1 MAIPFPSEAWLKA
14 LMVQLNQSQKYKDA
28 AKGWEGDMWVVL
40 ELEGAPKDPVGMYL
54 DLWHGECRSV
64 HVLTAGEELKA
75 AFVLRAPYSRFVD
88 ILQGRLDAITA
99 MMSGKLSVKGNMA
112 VMMRNIPGVLQFVR
126 ECQALDTEFVGVGG
140 RA

>member
-1 MAIPFPSEAWLKA
+1 MAIPFPSEAWLKT
-14 LMVQLNQSQKYKDA
+14 LMVQLNQSQKYRDA

-40 ELEGAPKDPVGMYL
+40 EPEGGLKDTFGMYL

-64 HVLTAGEELKA
+64 HVLAPGEEPKA

-88 ILQGRLDAITA
+88 ILQGKLDAITA
-99 MMSGKLSVKGNMA
+99 MMTGRLSVKGNMA
-112 VMMRNIPGVLQFVR
+112 VMMRNIPTVLQFVK
-126 ECQALDTEFVGVGG
+126 ECRALDTDFAGAVP